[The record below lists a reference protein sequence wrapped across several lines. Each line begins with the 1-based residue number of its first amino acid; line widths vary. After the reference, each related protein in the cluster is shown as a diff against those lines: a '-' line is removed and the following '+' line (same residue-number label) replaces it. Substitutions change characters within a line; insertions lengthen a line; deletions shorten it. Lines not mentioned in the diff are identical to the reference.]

1 MAIDL
6 KQPLKDSFRVLK
18 LISKNQDIDLNKI
31 DFITPFLITPLSAYL
46 KENKKI
52 KFVEHNNN
60 DMRDYLNYIKFPIG
74 ISTNDFND
82 LNKIKTYFPLFC
94 FSENDIT
101 SGDIIDKFTKC
112 LEQFVVPLENKSLV
126 YQPLDEL
133 IDNIKEHA
141 FSNNCFIHAQIYQKK
156 YLALSIVDIG
166 KTIPQNYLDA
176 GFKLENDLE
185 AFQYIL
191 NGISSTK
198 DPNRGFGLNSNINII
213 TSALNGAII
222 IVSGKAILSK
232 IGNEEPIIYDLKNY
246 NLNFDGTFINILF
259 EIPSEKLEFDIY
271 KYLGKKKI
279 YF

>member
-1 MAIDL
+1 M
-6 KQPLKDSFRVLK
+6 DSFRVLK
-18 LISKNQDIDLNKI
+18 LISNKQDIDLNEI
-31 DFITPFLITPLSAYL
+31 NFITPFLITPLSAYL

-52 KFVEHNNN
+52 KLIKHNNN
-60 DMRDYLNYIKFPIG
+60 DINNYLNYIKFPIG
-74 ISTNDFND
+74 ISTNDFNS

-94 FSENDIT
+94 FSEKDIT
-101 SGDIIDKFTKC
+101 SGDIIEKFTKC

-176 GFKLENDLE
+176 EFILENDLE

-191 NGISSTK
+191 SGISSTK
-198 DPNRGFGLNSNINII
+198 DPNRGFGLNSNVNII
-213 TSALNGAII
+213 TSALNGAIT

-232 IGNEEPIIYDLKNY
+232 IGKEKPTIYDLNEYK
-246 NLNFDGTFINILF
+246 LNFDGTFINILF
-259 EIPSEKLEFDIY
+259 EIPSEKLEIDIY
-271 KYLGKKKI
+271 KYLGKKKL